1 MVEYM
6 REALAR
12 WEAVNIGIRFTT
24 TSDTAQADI
33 VVHWID
39 HFDFDRAGQT
49 DLTWDQ
55 AGRVRKATIL
65 LALRTNTGMVLPD
78 PALLTVAVHEAGHA
92 LGLPHSPDSSD
103 VMFSATQTA
112 ILSERDRR
120 TAQILYQLP
129 VGPVRDLGER
139 P

>member
-1 MVEYM
+1 
-6 REALAR
+6 
-12 WEAVNIGIRFTT
+12 
-24 TSDTAQADI
+24 
-33 VVHWID
+33 
-39 HFDFDRAGQT
+39 
-49 DLTWDQ
+49 
-55 AGRVRKATIL
+55 
-65 LALRTNTGMVLPD
+65 
-78 PALLTVAVHEAGHA
+78 
-92 LGLPHSPDSSD
+92 